1 MKKIIFIG
9 LLAFLVAALWQL
21 PLSYAKPYAEK
32 YVQGLKLNG
41 VSGTVWNGNAQQ
53 LIANNTDFEK
63 VKWNVKPL
71 ESLTSLSIKFD
82 FDIQS
87 RDFSAKGLAAIT
99 PNEDLIIDNTQ
110 FELNASYLN
119 KKIKLAKISGDIK
132 GTIKHAEINQQD
144 LPIIDGIV
152 DWKEAAVNS
161 PIKLAQGDYHA
172 VITPESGNINIQ
184 LSSSDAPVELGGK
197 ITVNKEW
204 IYNTDLNI
212 KATDP
217 SIAPIMGMIGKKQ
230 VNGVFKIKEKG
241 NLKKAIGN
249 MNVFFKFATS
259 LH

>member
-1 MKKIIFIG
+1 V
-9 LLAFLVAALWQL
+9 LAFLVAALWQL

-41 VSGTVWNGNAQQ
+41 VSGTVWNGKSQQ
-53 LIANNTDFEK
+53 LIANNTDFEN

-71 ESLTSLSIKFD
+71 QSLTSLSLKFN
-82 FDIQS
+82 FDIKS
-87 RDFSAKGLAAIT
+87 RYLTAHGLAGIT
-99 PNEDLIIDNTQ
+99 PNKTLIIDDTK
-110 FELNASYLN
+110 FDLNASYLN

-144 LPIIDGIV
+144 LPIIDGII

-184 LSSSDAPVELGGK
+184 LSSSDAPVELDGK

-204 IYNTDLNI
+204 MYDTDLNV

-217 SIAPIMGMIGKKQ
+217 NIAPMMGMIGKKQ
-230 VNGVFKIKEKG
+230 ANGAVNIKQKG
-241 NLKKAIGN
+241 DLKPFIG
-249 MNVFFKFATS
+249 K
-259 LH
+259 